1 MDEWMKQMDGESL
14 DDYKVRVNEQTRL
27 NQMRLFETEIA
38 TNMAENLLTSSD
50 VKLGNYNADMNM
62 LTLDFNN
69 MPSIYLTVPASEL
82 KAWT

>member
-1 MDEWMKQMDGESL
+1 
-14 DDYKVRVNEQTRL
+14 
-27 NQMRLFETEIA
+27 MRLFETEIA

-82 KAWT
+82 EGMDVSNLEFTNTKYGLNDKDEFELVYT